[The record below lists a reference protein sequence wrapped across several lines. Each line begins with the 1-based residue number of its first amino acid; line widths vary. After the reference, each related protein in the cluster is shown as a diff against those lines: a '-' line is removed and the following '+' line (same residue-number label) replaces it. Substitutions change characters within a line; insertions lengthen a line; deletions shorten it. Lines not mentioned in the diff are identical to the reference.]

1 MFEEQCCT
9 KWKNRWIP
17 FFILIC
23 QYWSLILAHSFIPL
37 SKDKFFPEIIVRV
50 LIHRAWHSADQAV
63 DSCGSSP
70 VCGLWLHLAQRHFQL
85 TASSSSCLSW
95 VLLLALALLS
105 SPSSLVGPPAHLPVA
120 NPLSVLSAPWQGWSF
135 YLFCIQ
141 LAAEVSVTGLYWWC
155 CRIY

>member
-23 QYWSLILAHSFIPL
+23 QLNSCSLFYTPLQRQILPRNNCKGPNTSGLAFCWP
-37 SKDKFFPEIIVRV
+37 
-50 LIHRAWHSADQAV
+50 
-63 DSCGSSP
+63 SSRF
-70 VCGLWLHLAQRHFQL
+70 LWLFPCLWFMASPGPKALPAYCFQQQL
-85 TASSSSCLSW
+85 PLLGPAS
-95 VLLLALALLS
+95 ALALLS

-141 LAAEVSVTGLYWWC
+141 LAPEVSVTGLYWWC